1 MITQAL
7 ITTFAVFIGMG
18 LNYVFHFFMTRLL
31 TPDLYGELAVIIGI
45 LTVLLVPTSSIQTIL
60 TREIA
65 KLDKRRKEKII
76 ISLIKRYSKT
86 IFLGSLI
93 IGVILFFSS
102 YLIAQIFNDPQLL
115 LPIQI
120 IALGM
125 PFLFFGP
132 IIRAYYQGRER
143 IRSLS
148 IILVSEPFLKVIFS
162 VSLVLLGFGL
172 LGATFSLWVGSLF
185 IAFLIFPIILRKTK
199 PFKHS
204 LNLNKSFFFIFLTS
218 ILIMLFLYLDLFFV
232 KYYLGSEQAGYY
244 NIASITSKVLFY
256 AAGGITL
263 VFLPKSSKL
272 NIYKD
277 KMKLKG
283 LLVKS
288 ILLLLPIFIIFMLF
302 PSQIISTFYTEKYL
316 IALKPFV
323 ILSIGMFALGIFQIF
338 LNLLWSQRMER
349 FPLILS
355 AIVVFADIL
364 LLNYLIPAY
373 GLIGASVATASSA
386 ILFLL
391 PSVFVVRKYLRM

>member
-1 MITQAL
+1 
-7 ITTFAVFIGMG
+7 
-18 LNYVFHFFMTRLL
+18 
-31 TPDLYGELAVIIGI
+31 
-45 LTVLLVPTSSIQTIL
+45 
-60 TREIA
+60 
-65 KLDKRRKEKII
+65 
-76 ISLIKRYSKT
+76 
-86 IFLGSLI
+86 
-93 IGVILFFSS
+93 
-102 YLIAQIFNDPQLL
+102 
-115 LPIQI
+115 
-120 IALGM
+120 M

-148 IILVSEPFLKVIFS
+148 AILIIEPFLKVIFS

-185 IAFLIFPIILRKTK
+185 IAFLIFPIILKKAK

-302 PSQIISTFYTEKYL
+302 PTQIISTFYTEKYL